1 MLQEL
6 VELYLLGLGELGVQ
20 SLRKE
25 PGILL
30 KLRIEVEIQDMGQRL
45 AGFLEFASRLLH
57 GLPRLG
63 GAARFFGGSSPASMA
78 SLTSV

>member
-30 KLRIEVEIQDMGQRL
+30 KLRIEVEIQDMG
-45 AGFLEFASRLLH
+45 
-57 GLPRLG
+57 
-63 GAARFFGGSSPASMA
+63 
-78 SLTSV
+78 